1 MINIFSY
8 KNIKAHILSNGVN
21 PDEYYIS
28 ILSTGGVNGI
38 PIFENISNVYTMI
51 FDDVTYD
58 CLKTQYPDGNGLR
71 WARAM
76 TEQQADG
83 VAQFVKQ
90 IPANATIN
98 IHCAWGHSRSKAVA
112 AAIENAI
119 TTTGNKLV
127 YKLIKER
134 LHK

>member
-8 KNIKAHILSNGVN
+8 KNIKAHISLNGVN

-38 PIFENISNVYTMI
+38 PIFENISNVCTMI

-71 WARAM
+71 WAKAM
-76 TEQQADG
+76 TERQADSLCK
-83 VAQFVKQ
+83 FVKQ
-90 IPANATIN
+90 IPTDVTIN
-98 IHCAWGHSRSKAVA
+98 IHCAWGHSRSKAIA
-112 AAIENAI
+112 AAIENA
-119 TTTGNKLV
+119 TSTTGNKLV